1 MPADS
6 GSPDAPPTGRDRAL
20 VVVARDR
27 PEVWQS
33 LTRQFAGSAD
43 VQVLLDRRQ
52 CDRRQG
58 DRRQQSRTHAL
69 DRRCRDRRRP
79 PRIETDVRARHYVI
93 VRPQQRTVQA

>member
-6 GSPDAPPTGRDRAL
+6 GSPDAPPTGMVRAL
-20 VVVARDR
+20 VIVARDR
-27 PEVWQS
+27 PDVWQS
-33 LTRQFAGSAD
+33 LTRHFAGNAD
-43 VQVLLDRRQ
+43 VQTVL
-52 CDRRQG
+52 DRRQG